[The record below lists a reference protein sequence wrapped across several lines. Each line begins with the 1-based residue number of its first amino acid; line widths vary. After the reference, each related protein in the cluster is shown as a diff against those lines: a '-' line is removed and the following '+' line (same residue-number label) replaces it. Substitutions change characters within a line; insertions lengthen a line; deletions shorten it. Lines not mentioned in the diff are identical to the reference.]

1 MLNTTHNNTA
11 SKEQHGSLSQEAK
24 SKENKAHASNSR
36 KASWVVRAQQLI
48 VRQLQLMMFPSFAA
62 EELSSQAVGLQAS
75 TAMTKHSYQGQQRQ
89 TEPLNR
95 KEGKHQEKRLGE

>member
-1 MLNTTHNNTA
+1 MGPCR
-11 SKEQHGSLSQEAK
+11 KYAK
-24 SKENKAHASNSR
+24 SKADKARASKSR
-36 KASWVVRAQQLI
+36 KAPWVVRAQQLI

-75 TAMTKHSYQGQQRQ
+75 TAMTRHSYQGQQRQ